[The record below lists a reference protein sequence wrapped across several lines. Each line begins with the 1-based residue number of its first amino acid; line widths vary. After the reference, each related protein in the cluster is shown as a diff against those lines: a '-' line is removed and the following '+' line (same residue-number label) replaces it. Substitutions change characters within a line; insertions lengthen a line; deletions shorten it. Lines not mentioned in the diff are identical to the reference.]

1 MFAPALNIDL
11 SKLQEQE
18 EEEEAPKRQRAKGTK
33 APRPVAE
40 EKSSRS

>member
-18 EEEEAPKRQRAKGTK
+18 EEAEAPKARRAKGTK
-33 APRPVAE
+33 APRPNAE
-40 EKSSRS
+40 EKNSHS

>member
-18 EEEEAPKRQRAKGTK
+18 EEVEAPKRAKGTK
-33 APRPVAE
+33 APRPNAE
-40 EKSSRS
+40 EKKSRS